1 LPLFQYNYFKL
12 CTFSWQSLF
21 KVFAISFLYVISFYY
36 ISTVIKAHNLIMVEQ
51 LKEIEEQL
59 GEIVV
64 SLRMEQLYVDNP
76 SGYLL
81 NKGTPAADLLLN
93 STASEREF
101 ILHKL
106 APELTV
112 EDVYEANHIILK
124 LNAN

>member
-1 LPLFQYNYFKL
+1 M
-12 CTFSWQSLF
+12 SM
-21 KVFAISFLYVISFYY
+21 
-36 ISTVIKAHNLIMVEQ
+36 NLEIQEIQEQ
-51 LKEIEEQL
+51 LE
-59 GEIVV
+59 EIVV
-64 SLRMEQLYVDNP
+64 SLRMEQLYVEES

-81 NKGTPAADLLLN
+81 NKGTPAADFLLN

-112 EDVYEANHIILK
+112 EDAYEANHIILK